1 MLGAC
6 SGGRTVSPPPAAAA
20 PSAARFRL
28 GLCSEAPIRLQGPPG
43 AQQSRGCVVTFTQE
57 LSDPAT
63 VRALGANKVARR
75 YLVYAP
81 ANLPA
86 KPAPLVF
93 VFPGYTTSAEAVAFY
108 STQTRFE
115 SLADRDGF
123 IVVYG
128 NGLPNRPRYEQQ
140 PISMPKGGFL
150 QGCFADHADEGVDV
164 QYVRQ
169 IISQLET
176 ELKIDRSRVYA
187 TGISAGGGMSFEL
200 ALEAP
205 DLVAA
210 IAPVVPVP
218 FQPRGSWLFSCH
230 PHSGYERVSIAM
242 LAATNDPFVSYT
254 PGGSRQYPNA
264 LYPGMEQTRD
274 AWLAAMRISGPPEID
289 KLPDAVQGDSYQP
302 QTGLTSS
309 TIERQRY
316 RLGPDGQELWYYKA
330 EGMGHCWPN
339 PTQSWSGL
347 WELFG
352 KTNQDIDV
360 ADHAW
365 EFFQRHSKR

>member
-1 MLGAC
+1 M
-6 SGGRTVSPPPAAAA
+6 
-20 PSAARFRL
+20 
-28 GLCSEAPIRLQGPPG
+28 
-43 AQQSRGCVVTFTQE
+43 VTFTQE
-57 LSDPAT
+57 LSDPET

-93 VFPGYTTSAEAVAFY
+93 VFPGYTTSAESVAFY

-128 NGLPNRPRYEQQ
+128 NGLPNRPTNEHQ

-150 QGCFADHADEGVDV
+150 QGCFADHAGEGVDV

-169 IISQLET
+169 IVSQLET

-242 LAATNDPFVSYT
+242 LAATNDPFV
-254 PGGSRQYPNA
+254 
-264 LYPGMEQTRD
+264 
-274 AWLAAMRISGPPEID
+274 
-289 KLPDAVQGDSYQP
+289 
-302 QTGLTSS
+302 
-309 TIERQRY
+309 
-316 RLGPDGQELWYYKA
+316 
-330 EGMGHCWPN
+330 
-339 PTQSWSGL
+339 
-347 WELFG
+347 
-352 KTNQDIDV
+352 
-360 ADHAW
+360 
-365 EFFQRHSKR
+365 